1 MNATTDRPP
10 RQTITFMN
18 TDSHPEPRDKTITWT
33 EYVVITGVLASALVV
48 ILYLCV
54 FAGHLSPDPAAWG
67 QFGDYFGGTLNPIL
81 GVLGLFGLYYTI
93 QLQIKAIKDTQQQFL
108 REQFEN
114 RFFQLLGLL
123 NEPRSKVDFA
133 TLANAV
139 SQSRS
144 SNTAQK
150 PPDEKLREAI
160 LNSCDQHFNDY
171 QQQICGLLLFLRRG
185 QDAGRVSDD
194 FFTTAT
200 ARLLSSDEK
209 VMLVYATM
217 CDAQLRELACQFP
230 ILAGLKRS
238 FVYAEGDGIPH
249 LDRLIG
255 TAPLPSQA
263 PPSN

>member
-1 MNATTDRPP
+1 MN
-10 RQTITFMN
+10 M
-18 TDSHPEPRDKTITWT
+18 DSQSEPRDKTITWT

-93 QLQIKAIKDTQQQFL
+93 QLQIKAIKETRRQFL

-123 NEPRSKVDFA
+123 NEPRSKVNFTEMAD
-133 TLANAV
+133 AV
-139 SQSRS
+139 SNSRA
-144 SNTAQK
+144 SNISQLT
-150 PPDEKLREAI
+150 DVEKLRQAI
-160 LNSCDQHFNDY
+160 RYNRNQHFNDY

-200 ARLLSSDEK
+200 ARLLSTDEK

-217 CDAQLRELACQFP
+217 CDDQLRELACQFP
-230 ILAGLKRS
+230 ILAGLKPAS
-238 FVYAEGDGIPH
+238 LYADGVGIH
-249 LDRLIG
+249 NLDRLIG